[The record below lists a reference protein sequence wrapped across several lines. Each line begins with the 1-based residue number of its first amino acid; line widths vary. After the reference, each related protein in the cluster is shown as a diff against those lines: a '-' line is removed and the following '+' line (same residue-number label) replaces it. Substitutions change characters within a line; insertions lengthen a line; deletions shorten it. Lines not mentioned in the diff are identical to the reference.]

1 MPAETVVAAT
11 KSRYQW
17 ASDPD
22 VKAHHPSRR
31 ERIHPFGL
39 STALPHLAQHPSP
52 SHDVTTTAPP
62 LKSLRS
68 RHPTETS
75 ARHTLPPRLALH
87 TSSREDS
94 PSMPHNPCATGYS
107 DFLSNV
113 SKLKIIETV
122 VGINPAR
129 SLLLSHPT
137 PSRFTNDRIPATTD
151 RLQSPSSM
159 DIETIQRVQE
169 EIYICSPFASFLRSA
184 SDTLSAA
191 EREGNDTAIRIID
204 PGRIGETDPR
214 TYNRPTASE
223 VAVLIVHDVHNTSH
237 GRDPIFYYKEG
248 PLRCVSELHPAF
260 LPLRFPLL
268 ISYGHFGWYP
278 YIPLGKGTPRAI
290 FDPDQN
296 VARAA
301 LSMPRVAES
310 RGRGGTHKVTLE
322 MFHAFH

>member
-113 SKLKIIETV
+113 SKLKIIETACPLTSDLF
-122 VGINPAR
+122 N
-129 SLLLSHPT
+129 
-137 PSRFTNDRIPATTD
+137 SRAI
-151 RLQSPSSM
+151 
-159 DIETIQRVQE
+159 TIH
-169 EIYICSPFASFLRSA
+169 A
-184 SDTLSAA
+184 TLS
-191 EREGNDTAIRIID
+191 RRYQSGKK
-204 PGRIGETDPR
+204 
-214 TYNRPTASE
+214 PTAF
-223 VAVLIVHDVHNTSH
+223 APH
-237 GRDPIFYYKEG
+237 
-248 PLRCVSELHPAF
+248 
-260 LPLRFPLL
+260 
-268 ISYGHFGWYP
+268 
-278 YIPLGKGTPRAI
+278 AI
-290 FDPDQN
+290 KIHQ
-296 VARAA
+296 
-301 LSMPRVAES
+301 
-310 RGRGGTHKVTLE
+310 
-322 MFHAFH
+322 

>member
-113 SKLKIIETV
+113 SKLKIIET
-122 VGINPAR
+122 GDEHGP
-129 SLLLSHPT
+129 
-137 PSRFTNDRIPATTD
+137 
-151 RLQSPSSM
+151 
-159 DIETIQRVQE
+159 
-169 EIYICSPFASFLRSA
+169 ASF
-184 SDTLSAA
+184 D
-191 EREGNDTAIRIID
+191 
-204 PGRIGETDPR
+204 
-214 TYNRPTASE
+214 
-223 VAVLIVHDVHNTSH
+223 
-237 GRDPIFYYKEG
+237 FG
-248 PLRCVSELHPAF
+248 PH
-260 LPLRFPLL
+260 
-268 ISYGHFGWYP
+268 
-278 YIPLGKGTPRAI
+278 
-290 FDPDQN
+290 Q
-296 VARAA
+296 
-301 LSMPRVAES
+301 
-310 RGRGGTHKVTLE
+310 
-322 MFHAFH
+322 